1 MNVTAFKKLEDNHQ
15 EAEAVMWLTAQILS
29 QIHLR
34 WAVSSDEMELE
45 ELIFIMCLLR
55 PSMAQAISIHSH
67 TFSCVQSSWLRLRR
81 PVPLANL
88 SPLSVGRIYCHKLWS
103 QLSCSTGHRNPIQ
116 HWIWGVSIRNRPSW
130 VKLIPPQRS
139 QGKSIFTGSYLF
151 QKHTDT
157 TVKCCF
163 WNVTSP
169 TSPYQWDVFVS

>member
-1 MNVTAFKKLEDNHQ
+1 MINSTDLESNTSKMGSFLWWNGIGRAHFYNVPT
-15 EAEAVMWLTAQILS
+15 S
-29 QIHLR
+29 
-34 WAVSSDEMELE
+34 
-45 ELIFIMCLLR
+45 
-55 PSMAQAISIHSH
+55 SMAQAISIHSH

-169 TSPYQWDVFVS
+169 TPPYQRDVFVS